1 MADGAVD
8 TDPFEEGRR
17 YPSTVENWPDAD
29 GPWQVTFDWKVIDGR
44 IECVAVSVA
53 ARGEDMPVTPGVL
66 RDLRL
71 GERIRKGRAQITQD
85 AAAGTPAYRVA
96 GLRRS
101 TRERLEEVARVYRE
115 AFAANQPPAKAV
127 EERLGLT
134 QGRASSLIAR
144 AREVGMLPPTSR
156 GAPQG

>member
-1 MADGAVD
+1 
-8 TDPFEEGRR
+8 
-17 YPSTVENWPDAD
+17 
-29 GPWQVTFDWKVIDGR
+29 
-44 IECVAVSVA
+44 
-53 ARGEDMPVTPGVL
+53 
-66 RDLRL
+66 
-71 GERIRKGRAQITQD
+71 
-85 AAAGTPAYRVA
+85 VA